1 MQNSL
6 ALIILLTYFSI
17 LLLISRLVSRRDA
30 GSNQTFFTA
39 NRQSPWWVVAI
50 GMIGASISGVTF
62 VSVTGMVLKQDM
74 FYMQM
79 VIGFFFGY
87 LVIAYGLL
95 PIYFKLKQPSIYTLI
110 GERIGP
116 RAHYSASS
124 FFLLSRLLG
133 TAAKL
138 YLVCLIIHEFILP
151 TVPFW
156 GIAVLTVMMVWIY
169 TQHTGIKTV
178 VWTDVLQTSCVIIA
192 LIWILISAISQL
204 GLSPTET
211 YQAIIHSTHAKI
223 WNLSDWSS
231 SQHFIKQFFSGIF
244 IVIVMTGLD
253 QDMMQKNLTCRNLK
267 DAQKNMLW
275 YGIAFTP
282 LNLLFLCLG
291 ILLGLLALHLGIPIP
306 ERGDELLPMLT
317 TGGYMG
323 TGAIILF
330 TIGII
335 AAAFGNADSAL
346 TSMTTSCCVDL
357 LHQEKKTEQK
367 AKHQR
372 KRVHLLLA
380 LILIIAINAF
390 YWINSSSV
398 LMVIFKLATY
408 TYGPLLGLF
417 AFALI
422 TPRDADRFAPY
433 ICVISPLLSLLF
445 QYGIEYYTSYK
456 FGYEILLVNGLITWG
471 GLYITSQYKY
481 KKQSK

>member
-1 MQNSL
+1 MQNTL
-6 ALIILLTYFSI
+6 TLIILLGYFS
-17 LLLISRLVSRRDA
+17 LLFLISRLVSRRDS

-39 NRQSPWWVVAI
+39 NHQSPWWVVAF

-62 VSVTGMVLKQDM
+62 ISVTGMVLKQDM

-95 PIYFKLKQPSIYTLI
+95 PIYYKLKRPSIYTLI

-138 YLVCLIIHEFILP
+138 YLVCLIIHEFLLP
-151 TVPFW
+151 TLPFW
-156 GIAVLTVMMVWIY
+156 GIGVLTVMMVWIY

-192 LIWILISAISQL
+192 LIWILVSTISQL
-204 GLSPTET
+204 GLSPIEA
-211 YQAIIHSTHAKI
+211 YHAVI
-223 WNLSDWSS
+223 SNEHAEMWNFTDWSS
-231 SQHFIKQFFSGIF
+231 SQHFLKQFFSGIF

-267 DAQKNMLW
+267 EAQKNMLW

-291 ILLGLLALHLGIPIP
+291 ILLGMLSLHLGIPIP
-306 ERGDELLPMLT
+306 ARGDDLLPMLT

-323 TGAIILF
+323 TSVLVLF

-346 TSMTTSCCVDL
+346 TSMTTSCCIDL
-357 LHQEKKTEQK
+357 LQQEKKSQQA
-367 AKHQR
+367 AKRQR
-372 KRVHLLLA
+372 KAVHLLLA
-380 LILIIAINAF
+380 LILIVAINAF
-390 YWINSSSV
+390 YYINSSSV
-398 LMVIFKLATY
+398 LVVIFKLATY

-422 TPRDADRFAPY
+422 TPRDADHCAPY
-433 ICVISPLLSLLF
+433 ICIASPILSLLF
-445 QYGIEYYTSYK
+445 QYSIEHFTAYR
-456 FGYEILLVNGLITWG
+456 FGYEILLVNGLLTWG

-481 KKQSK
+481 KKQ

>member
-1 MQNSL
+1 MQKT
-6 ALIILLTYFSI
+6 LTLSI
-17 LLLISRLVSRRDA
+17 LLGYFLLLLVISRLVSRREN

-39 NRQSPWWVVAI
+39 NHQSPWWVVAF

-87 LVIAYGLL
+87 LAIAYGLL
-95 PIYFKLKQPSIYTLI
+95 PIYYKLKRPSIYTLI

-116 RAHYSASS
+116 RAHYSASA

-138 YLVCLIIHEFILP
+138 YLVCLIIHEFLLP
-151 TVPFW
+151 TIPFW
-156 GIAVLTVMMVWIY
+156 GITVLAVMMVWIY
-169 TQHTGIKTV
+169 TQQTGIKTV

-192 LIWILISAISQL
+192 LIWILVSAISQL
-204 GLSPTET
+204 GFSAAET
-211 YQAIIHSTHAKI
+211 YQAIISNVHAKM
-223 WNLSDWSS
+223 WNFSDWSS
-231 SQHFIKQFFSGIF
+231 SQLFFKQFFSGIF

-275 YGIAFTP
+275 YGVAFTP

-291 ILLGLLALHLGIPIP
+291 ILLGLLAMHLGLPIP
-306 ERGDELLPMLT
+306 DRGDDLLPMLT

-323 TGAIILF
+323 TGALVLF

-357 LHQEKKTEQK
+357 LHQEKKPQQA
-367 AKHQR
+367 AKRQR
-372 KRVHLLLA
+372 KTVHLLLA
-380 LILIIAINAF
+380 LILIVAINAF

-422 TPRDADRFAPY
+422 TPKDTDRFAPY
-433 ICVISPLLSLLF
+433 ICIVSPIMSLLF
-445 QYGIEYYTSYK
+445 QYGIESFTSYR
-456 FGYEILLVNGLITWG
+456 FGYEILLINGLITWG
-471 GLYITSQYKY
+471 GLYITSKYKY
-481 KKQSK
+481 KKQAT